1 MYRLSPVLPSDTK
14 QRSSCPMTKN
24 QIHVVL
30 KKRCIVPL
38 AFPLSFNRKSGF
50 PMTEV
55 DVQWQM
61 AVGGE
66 SSKIYM
72 MNTL

>member
-38 AFPLSFNRKSGF
+38 AFPLSFSRKSGF

-55 DVQWQM
+55 DVIVQ

-66 SSKIYM
+66 SSKINM

>member
-1 MYRLSPVLPSDTK
+1 MYRLSPVLPSNTK

-38 AFPLSFNRKSGF
+38 AFPLSFSRKSGF

-55 DVQWQM
+55 DVIVQ

-66 SSKIYM
+66 SSKINM

>member
-1 MYRLSPVLPSDTK
+1 
-14 QRSSCPMTKN
+14 MTKN

-38 AFPLSFNRKSGF
+38 AFPLSFSRKSGF

-55 DVQWQM
+55 DVIVQ

-66 SSKIYM
+66 SSKINM